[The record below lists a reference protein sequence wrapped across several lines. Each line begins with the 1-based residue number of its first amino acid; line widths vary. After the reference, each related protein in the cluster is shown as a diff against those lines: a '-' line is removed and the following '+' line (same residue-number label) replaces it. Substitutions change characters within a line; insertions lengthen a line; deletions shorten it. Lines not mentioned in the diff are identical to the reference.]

1 MTENYRKCK
10 HCIDGMKNEIG
21 ETLAFCELWNEWKNI
36 TLGDCFGNCESQEEC
51 ADGMDII
58 KDIARLQKSYDKLVS
73 NKKLTK
79 KAMCDLVI
87 PFRDEYWLTDK
98 EALIIARSEANVD
111 EIVHIFEN
119 AFSRREKEIESVK
132 SFIDKINN

>member
-1 MTENYRKCK
+1 MEYTC
-10 HCIDGMKNEIG
+10 
-21 ETLAFCELWNEWKNI
+21 
-36 TLGDCFGNCESQEEC
+36 
-51 ADGMDII
+51 GMDII
-58 KDIARLQKSYDKLVS
+58 KDIARLQKNYDNLVS

-98 EALIIARSEANVD
+98 EALMIARSEVSVD
-111 EIVHIFEN
+111 EIVRIFEN
-119 AFSRREKEIESVK
+119 AFIRIEKELESVK